1 LASPRTP
8 DPLPPGVEHSRRSAV
23 LLVVGLIAS
32 TSPLPY
38 TAVAV
43 LPVIWAGVE
52 SVLSI
57 RDRSTARST
66 APATAQATARA
77 QTRGIVSGVVS
88 LVLACVIT
96 VMVLLPYAFY
106 GTAKSLQN
114 CTLGANTAIAA
125 ADCTTRFHNSLDSI
139 FSGLV
144 SSGRRAGG

>member
-1 LASPRTP
+1 
-8 DPLPPGVEHSRRSAV
+8 V

-66 APATAQATARA
+66 APATAQATAQATART

-106 GTAKSLQN
+106 GTAKSLQD
-114 CTLGANTAIAA
+114 CTRGANTAIAA

>member
-1 LASPRTP
+1 
-8 DPLPPGVEHSRRSAV
+8 V

-57 RDRSTARST
+57 RDRSTA
-66 APATAQATARA
+66 PATAMSTDQATAQARAQATARA

-88 LVLACVIT
+88 LVLACIIT

-106 GTAKSLQN
+106 GTAKSLQD

-125 ADCTTRFHNSLDSI
+125 ADCSTRFHSSLDSV